1 MFTLNVSGGAGFAAR
16 QSEPSKAAP
25 LRILIVEDDEAD
37 AYLIKRLL
45 VEHPRIEQVV
55 RAVDGI
61 EALDMLH
68 VGVNP
73 DLAFIDLKM
82 PRMDGFRL
90 VTEIANQ
97 RRPFPMVVLTSLT
110 SISDTTRRALR
121 RADQI
126 LSKPENVIQMRTLI
140 AKTIER
146 IDN

>member
-1 MFTLNVSGGAGFAAR
+1 MDVSGGAGFAAR
-16 QSEPSKAAP
+16 QLAPSKAAP

-82 PRMDGFRL
+82 P
-90 VTEIANQ
+90 
-97 RRPFPMVVLTSLT
+97 PFPMVVLTSLT

>member
-1 MFTLNVSGGAGFAAR
+1 LDVSGGAGFAAR
-16 QSEPSKAAP
+16 QLAPSKAAP

-82 PRMDGFRL
+82 P
-90 VTEIANQ
+90 
-97 RRPFPMVVLTSLT
+97 PFPMVVLTSLT

>member
-1 MFTLNVSGGAGFAAR
+1 MA
-16 QSEPSKAAP
+16 PSKAAP

-82 PRMDGFRL
+82 P
-90 VTEIANQ
+90 
-97 RRPFPMVVLTSLT
+97 PFPMVVLTSLT